1 MEQVIVFGNGQM
13 ASMMSFY
20 LTHDSPFEVVAFTV
34 NKQHI
39 KEETLLG
46 LPVVSFEDLERS
58 HPPDRFTLSIPISYR
73 SVNQLRAEK
82 YYEAKARGYRLIN
95 YVSSKAV
102 TWPDLV
108 IGDNCIILE
117 GCVVQP
123 FTKIDNNV
131 FMGCGSLVG
140 HHCLIGD
147 HCFLAPGSVTLG
159 YVRVEPYCLIG
170 ANATIRDGV
179 TVARECVVGAG
190 VTIGRNTKA
199 QEVYIGDRVE
209 ASKKRSD
216 ELRQWLTWSLDK

>member
-13 ASMMSFY
+13 ASMMSYY
-20 LTHDSPFEVVAFTV
+20 LTHDSPFDVVAFTV

-39 KEETLLG
+39 QEEMLLG
-46 LPVVSFEDLERS
+46 LPVIPFEDIERS
-58 HPPDRFTLSIPISYR
+58 HPPDQFTLSIPISYR

-82 YYEAKARGYRLIN
+82 YYEAKSKGYRLIN
-95 YVSSKAV
+95 YISSKAT
-102 TWPDLV
+102 TWPGLV

-123 FTKIDNNV
+123 FTEIASNV

-140 HHCLIGD
+140 HHCFIGD

-159 YVRVEPYCLIG
+159 YVRVDPYCLIG
-170 ANATIRDGV
+170 ANSTIRDGV

-190 VTIGRNTKA
+190 VTIGRDTRA

-216 ELRQWLTWSLDK
+216 ELRQWLTWSR